1 MELSSQKPEDKNK
14 MMRINK
20 EARIYLLV
28 EEVEVVS
35 EVVVAALFVE
45 HHKLDSLIDKHDSV
59 KQ

>member
-1 MELSSQKPEDKNK
+1 